1 MKILVIGNGFLATSI
16 VERLKCEGHQIL
28 VFSRKPNPRIK
39 CEQVFGDL
47 FDYEGF
53 LTVLAW
59 KPQIVIHTAWITT
72 PGLYRN
78 DPSNFRYAEF
88 TSKLAKSL
96 SNSDVEHLLILGTC
110 AEYGKQNVASLA
122 GETSTSPTTLY
133 AQQKVV
139 AFNSVK
145 EILQDS
151 HVRFTW
157 ARVFYPYG
165 PNQDQMR
172 LIPRLFDSI
181 RNAEPIILAD
191 TSSVYDWISTRDV
204 ALAISWV
211 LSHSLPTELD
221 FGTSFGYTN
230 LEILGVVEKLL
241 RRKSLSSEK
250 NEHQLGLNEV
260 FVADKNSPLFKS
272 GWSPRDSI
280 DSGLKWALGL

>member
-1 MKILVIGNGFLATSI
+1 
-16 VERLKCEGHQIL
+16 
-28 VFSRKPNPRIK
+28 
-39 CEQVFGDL
+39 
-47 FDYEGF
+47 
-53 LTVLAW
+53 LT
-59 KPQIVIHTAWITT
+59 
-72 PGLYRN
+72 
-78 DPSNFRYAEF
+78 
-88 TSKLAKSL
+88 
-96 SNSDVEHLLILGTC
+96 NSDVEHLLILGTC

-165 PNQDQMR
+165 PNQNQMR

-181 RNAEPIILAD
+181 RNAEPITLAD

-204 ALAISWV
+204 ALATSWV

-241 RRKSLSSEK
+241 RRRSLSSDK
-250 NEHQLGLNEV
+250 DEHQLGLNEV

>member
-1 MKILVIGNGFLATSI
+1 MKILIIGNGFLATSI
-16 VERLKCEGHQIL
+16 VERLEFEGHHIL
-28 VFSRKPNPRIK
+28 IFSRKLNPRIK
-39 CEQVFGDL
+39 CEQIFGDL
-47 FDYEGF
+47 FDYESF

-72 PGLYRN
+72 PGVYRN

-96 SNSDVEHLLILGTC
+96 FSSDVEHLLILGTC
-110 AEYGKQNVASLA
+110 AEYGKQNVPSLA
-122 GETSTSPTTLY
+122 GTTSTSPTTLY

-181 RNAEPIILAD
+181 RNAKPIILAD
-191 TSSVYDWISTRDV
+191 TSSVYDWISSRDV

-221 FGTSFGYTN
+221 LGTSFGYTN

-241 RRKSLSSEK
+241 GKGSLSSDK
-250 NEHQLGLNEV
+250 VEHQLGLNEV
-260 FVADKNSPLFKS
+260 FIADTNSPLFKS